1 MKDDKQAF
9 LQMVRR
15 LKEEKAALE
24 EQVELM
30 NEQIM
35 PQSASNSAASSKQK
49 PGGFNI

>member
-1 MKDDKQAF
+1 
-9 LQMVRR
+9 MVRR

-49 PGGFNI
+49 AGGFNI